1 MKDKSTAD
9 KKLEIVLMQLSI
21 VEEIAGHMQLSYE
34 PSELHHLRQA
44 YLYLDFVDGLDAY
57 NNADIIDAIWKRH
70 GFDKEV

>member
-1 MKDKSTAD
+1 MNDKSTVD

-21 VEEIAGHMQLSYE
+21 VEEIASSMQHSYE

-57 NNADIIDAIWKRH
+57 NNADIIEAIWKRH
-70 GFDKEV
+70 GFDEES